1 MGSAQ
6 DFCPLRPV
14 SWEVLKIFRENSN
27 EHDEF
32 EFEEY
37 NCRLF
42 PQFIGCSE
50 LIMIILCL
58 QTDRNA
64 AHWWIQLVL
73 PLLEIL
79 TYILMWWS
87 RVDSRFAPSQWEA
100 ALLCND
106 VSHWLVAKCKPR
118 ISPDGVIWWV
128 NIFFW
133 YFNMARKSCHV
144 EDL

>member
-6 DFCPLRPV
+6 DFCPLRPI

-27 EHDEF
+27 GHDEF

-79 TYILMWWS
+79 TYILMWWN
-87 RVDSRFAPSQWEA
+87 RVDSRFAPSQWET

-106 VSHWLVAKCKPR
+106 VSHWLGANLESALMEWC
-118 ISPDGVIWWV
+118 DEW
-128 NIFFW
+128 IFFSGILIW
-133 YFNMARKSCHV
+133 QGNLAMLKTCK
-144 EDL
+144 